1 MCCFV
6 RRYEQRFDADAYHGD
21 DDGTVFVH
29 DHTLVGVGVFFFFF
43 VFFDCFLFVARC
55 AVRGFMSF
63 ALSFSRRILFDLYG
77 NTTNAYQK
85 KGRKKSRRVLARVR
99 VLAK

>member
-29 DHTLVGVGVFFFFF
+29 DHTLVGVGVFFFFLCF
-43 VFFDCFLFVARC
+43 LIVFFSLRGVRYEVLCRLRSLFLG
-55 AVRGFMSF
+55 GF
-63 ALSFSRRILFDLYG
+63 A
-77 NTTNAYQK
+77 
-85 KGRKKSRRVLARVR
+85 
-99 VLAK
+99 